1 MAAKTGVVPG
11 TGKLTGRF
19 CVRVPV
25 AKSVI
30 SSGIK
35 MGGCFKSEAAA
46 KAKRVEM
53 QKAAEKKAET
63 KKEA

>member
-1 MAAKTGVVPG
+1 MAKTGVVPG

-25 AKSVI
+25 SKDVI

-35 MGGCFKSEAAA
+35 MGGCFKNEAAA
-46 KAKRVEM
+46 KAKFAEM
-53 QKAAEKKAET
+53 EKAAKAAEE

>member
-1 MAAKTGVVPG
+1 MAKTGVVPG

-46 KAKRVEM
+46 KKKFAEMEQAAKSA
-53 QKAAEKKAET
+53 QKKQ
-63 KKEA
+63 EA

>member
-25 AKSVI
+25 GKDVI

-35 MGGCFKSEAAA
+35 MLGCFKSEAAA
-46 KAKRVEM
+46 KKRLSEA
-53 QKAAEKKAET
+53 QKPSEKKTA
-63 KKEA
+63 K

>member
-1 MAAKTGVVPG
+1 MAKTGVVPG

-46 KAKRVEM
+46 KAKLAEM
-53 QKAAEKKAET
+53 EKAAKAAET